1 VQITLDQTSDALLVR
16 RYDADGVWIGERR
29 YTAPLLLSR
38 QRLIDDWAALSL
50 ADLQSPDLEAVFAS
64 GAAVVIIGTRAAERI
79 APVAVR
85 QAFRARN
92 LPLETMELGAAC
104 RTYNVLVAEGREA
117 LLALFP

>member
-1 VQITLDQTSDALLVR
+1 MDQTSDALLVR

-29 YTAPLLLSR
+29 CTAPLLLTR
-38 QRLIDDWAALSL
+38 QRLIDDWPAASL
-50 ADLQSPDLEAVFAS
+50 ASLEPAHLDAIFAS
-64 GAAVVIIGTRAAERI
+64 KAAIVIIGTRATERI
-79 APVAVR
+79 APAAIR

-92 LPLETMELGAAC
+92 LPLESMELGAAC